1 MVKKLASN
9 VQLAVRIP
17 SSLVQKVDET
27 ARRLEALSEIRVTR
41 SDAVRF
47 LVKKGL
53 EAEAAEWRKKGR

>member
-1 MVKKLASN
+1 MKKPAAS

-27 ARRLEALSEIRVTR
+27 AKRLEALSDLRVTR

-53 EAEAAEWRKKGR
+53 EAEASEHRGKRR